1 MQHSVFDISS
11 SDNVLLEEI
20 RNGNT
25 KAFDLIFRKYYD
37 NLCRF
42 AYCLVHDADMS
53 QSLVQNVFVR
63 LWERRLM
70 TADIGDPGA
79 YLTTMVRNQCSDYL
93 KEQKKRGSSL
103 PADTYEKADYS
114 TEQEI
119 DRNNFEEKLVVALSK
134 LPPRCRMAFEYSRF
148 ENMTNKEIASEMN
161 ISVKGVEA
169 LIGRSLKSL
178 RDELKEFL
186 PSFNANSINP
196 VLFWIA
202 LNSCGRKTFH
212 L

>member
-1 MQHSVFDISS
+1 MMNSSFDISS
-11 SDNVLLEEI
+11 SDSILLEEI
-20 RNGNT
+20 KNGNT

-42 AYCLVHDADMS
+42 AYCLIHDADMS

-63 LWERRLM
+63 LWERRSV
-70 TADIGDPGA
+70 TGNINEPGA

-93 KEQKKRGSSL
+93 KKQKNRASSL
-103 PADTYEKADYS
+103 PANNYDKADYS

-119 DRNNFEEKLVVALSK
+119 FRRNFEEELVISLSK
-134 LPPRCRMAFEYSRF
+134 LPSRCRVAFEYSRF
-148 ENMTNKEIASEMN
+148 ENMTNREIADKMN

-169 LIGRSLKSL
+169 LIGRSLKNL

-186 PSFNANSINP
+186 PSFNTDNINP
-196 VLFWIA
+196 VLFF
-202 LNSCGRKTFH
+202 LRFLKKNYNPV
-212 L
+212 